1 MSAKRIKRGG
11 MAMVSSEIGANKRRD
26 VHQPKTMNCG
36 YLEDGTGAGRPEPLK
51 GCEKSEI
58 IGESAE
64 IKKILRT
71 INAIGDSQCSIL
83 ITGETG
89 TGKEVVARALH
100 EKRYGFGK
108 PFVAVNC
115 AAIPRELLE
124 AELFGHEKGA
134 FTGAVSKRIGKF
146 EKACGGTLFLDEIGE
161 LDVSMQVKLLRVL
174 QEREIERVGSSEK
187 IKVDFRLLC
196 ATNGNLQA
204 KIEDGSFR
212 EEFFYRINVLQIQLP
227 PLRQR
232 IIDIPLLVDHFLK
245 YFCERERKTLSV
257 SETALDIFSKYSWPG
272 NVRELRNVMERAVV
286 LAQDDRI
293 EVKHLEKHL
302 RWLKDDHPKV
312 REIIPLKELEKQA
325 ISSALEVCDGNI
337 SKVARKLGISR
348 KALYKRL
355 KDCEIFVAQ
364 KDYPRNGSLL
374 PFGRKDLVDGH
385 GVTSFAH

>member
-1 MSAKRIKRGG
+1 MVSRRNGVKIQIGDHELEMKNERRLKEFLTPMRPTPSNGG
-11 MAMVSSEIGANKRRD
+11 GIGGIIGKSSEIQK
-26 VHQPKTMNCG
+26 VLSTV
-36 YLEDGTGAGRPEPLK
+36 E
-51 GCEKSEI
+51 
-58 IGESAE
+58 
-64 IKKILRT
+64 
-71 INAIGDSQCSIL
+71 AIGDSQCSIL

-100 EKRYGFGK
+100 ERKWRSKK

-134 FTGAVSKRIGKF
+134 FTGAVSRRVGKF

-161 LDVSMQVKLLRVL
+161 LDISMQVKLLRVL
-174 QEREIERVGSSEK
+174 QEREIERLGSSEK
-187 IKVDFRLLC
+187 IEVDFRLLC

-232 IIDIPLLVDHFLK
+232 IIDIPLLVQHFLRH
-245 YFCERERKTLSV
+245 FCEREKKILQV
-257 SETALDIFSKYSWPG
+257 SEAVLDIFSKYSWPG

-286 LAQDDRI
+286 LAQGDRI
-293 EVKHLEKHL
+293 EVKHLQKHL
-302 RWLKDDHPKV
+302 RWLKDDNPKV
-312 REIIPLKELEKQA
+312 REIVPLKELEKQA
-325 ISSALEVCDGNI
+325 IKSALEVCNGNI
-337 SKVARKLGISR
+337 SKVARNLGISR

-355 KDCEIFVAQ
+355 NDSQIVIPQ
-364 KDYPRNGSLL
+364 KEYHRNNTL
-374 PFGRKDLVDGH
+374 P
-385 GVTSFAH
+385 SFA